1 MTNKKKSNC
10 GRPAGRIKTAKIE
23 ISIEPAVK
31 DEFMTL
37 LRNQGKTASVE
48 IGLWIRDYIKNN
60 KLEEEEEMKV
70 VSFFSGLGGLDKG
83 FVDTGYDIIWA
94 NDFDKYA
101 VQTYKANFGDH
112 IVLGDINE
120 IPLEEI
126 PDCDILIGGFPCQP
140 FSMMGQQKGF
150 EDTRGTL
157 FFRIAEI
164 VDDKIKRGKKPK
176 AIILENVRSL
186 RTHNNGE
193 TYKEIY
199 RILHDVLGYNVF
211 CDILNSADY
220 GVPQT
225 RNRTYIVCFDN
236 KNAKFEFPEKEKLIK
251 TLQDLLEPE
260 VDDKYFLSDRIL
272 PTILSDGTG
281 GYKAK
286 SEIDLK
292 IARPLCATM
301 AKMHRACQ
309 DNYVTQNGRVRRL
322 TPRECARLQGFQD
335 SFVIPVSDSQAYK
348 QFGNAVTVNVS
359 KAVAQSVKATLINL
373 GEWKD

>member
-1 MTNKKKSNC
+1 
-10 GRPAGRIKTAKIE
+10 
-23 ISIEPAVK
+23 
-31 DEFMTL
+31 
-37 LRNQGKTASVE
+37 
-48 IGLWIRDYIKNN
+48 
-60 KLEEEEEMKV
+60 MKV

-83 FVDTGYDIIWA
+83 FEDMGYDIIWA

-101 VQTYKANFGDH
+101 VQTYKANFGGH

-126 PDCDILIGGFPCQP
+126 PDCDVLIGGFPCQP

-164 VDDKIKRGKKPK
+164 VNDKIEKGQKPK
-176 AIILENVRSL
+176 AVILENVRSL
-186 RTHNNGE
+186 KVHNNGK
-193 TYKEIY
+193 TYKEIH
-199 RILHDVLGYNVF
+199 RVLQDVLGYKVF
-211 CDILNSADY
+211 CDILNSADF

-225 RNRTYIVCFDN
+225 RNRTYIVCFANQAAD
-236 KNAKFEFPEKEKLIK
+236 FEFPRTQKLDK
-251 TLQDLLEPE
+251 TLQDLLESD
-260 VDDKYFLSDRIL
+260 VDNKYFLSDRIL
-272 PTILSDGTG
+272 PTILSEGTG

-309 DNYVTQNGRVRRL
+309 DNYVTQKGRIRRL
-322 TPRECARLQGFQD
+322 TPRECARLQGFDD

-359 KAVAQSVKATLINL
+359 KAVAQSVKETLEKL
-373 GEWKD
+373 GEWVD